1 MVLECKGGVAVD
13 TVADKEK
20 YYWDIKLKTQHIIL
34 TLLFLILINLPLDLM
49 ADDEDFENMLFSTS
63 VGFEVQLYKSE
74 FDATIITLPISFS
87 FYPTERLD
95 INFEIPIIYL
105 SQKSE
110 DGLVVTQ
117 SGATRKRRGS
127 TNSVTTVT
135 QTTTT
140 SSYKAGLGDINMT
153 LGLTLID
160 NWNDINLRSTLYLKA
175 PTGDSDSGL
184 GTGTFE
190 IGPGLALSKRF
201 DSVLLF
207 GEGSYIFQNTNN
219 DYLGKNYINFL
230 GGIGIYPDDQF
241 YISIFGKGSTPRSET
256 SDTQLEGRLKL
267 TYIKSRRVSWD
278 VYLSKGFTD
287 PSPDYGGGIAFTYQF

>member
-1 MVLECKGGVAVD
+1 M
-13 TVADKEK
+13 
-20 YYWDIKLKTQHIIL
+20 KTQHIIL
-34 TLLFLILINLPLDLM
+34 TLLVLILINLPLELM
-49 ADDEDFENMLFSTS
+49 ADDEDFENMFFSTS

-74 FDATIITLPISFS
+74 FDATIVTLPISFS

-105 SQKSE
+105 SPKSD

-117 SGATRKRRGS
+117 SGVTRRRRGS
-127 TNSVTTVT
+127 TNSATTVT
-135 QTTTT
+135 QSTTT

-153 LGLTLID
+153 FSLTLID
-160 NWNDINLRSTLYLKA
+160 SWNDINLHSTLYLKA

-201 DSVLLF
+201 DSILLF
-207 GEGSYIFQNTNN
+207 GEGSYIFQNSNN

-241 YISIFGKGSTPRSET
+241 YISISGKGSTPRSEI
-256 SDTQLEGRLKL
+256 SDNQFEGRLKL
-267 TYIKSRRVSWD
+267 TYTKSRRVSWD
-278 VYLSKGFTD
+278 VYLSKGFTSA
-287 PSPDYGGGIAFTYQF
+287 SPDYGGGILLTYQF